1 MGDKEQA
8 LTLFHRSIAL
18 NPNDVYAYYNEGFVL
33 QKMGNFTGAIL
44 AYNQALKLTPHNDD
58 TLYNKALALIGVAIQ
73 KEKPF
78 ETLREALKCFDN
90 VLAINPQ
97 DKNAAYFKTLLI
109 QIITKYAPNM
119 MTSGTR

>member
-1 MGDKEQA
+1 M
-8 LTLFHRSIAL
+8 
-18 NPNDVYAYYNEGFVL
+18 
-33 QKMGNFTGAIL
+33 
-44 AYNQALKLTPHNDD
+44 AYNQALKLTPHN

-73 KEKPF
+73 KEKPDF

-97 DKNAAYFKTLLI
+97 GKN
-109 QIITKYAPNM
+109 APNM

>member
-1 MGDKEQA
+1 MVG
-8 LTLFHRSIAL
+8 LSSIGLFFASRMFIYMCNNEPL
-18 NPNDVYAYYNEGFVL
+18 NKSV
-33 QKMGNFTGAIL
+33 
-44 AYNQALKLTPHNDD
+44 
-58 TLYNKALALIGVAIQ
+58 ALIGVAIQ

-109 QIITKYAPNM
+109 QILTNRI
-119 MTSGTR
+119 